1 MTWIDSHVH
10 VWTQDTA
17 RYPAPGFDV
26 STLEPKEFT
35 AEWLLRHCRPFDVSR
50 IVLVQAIYGV
60 DNSYMLDTAARYPGV
75 FGIVASV
82 DHNDGGVAA
91 TMAELKA
98 RGVMGFRIAAQPGKG
113 EGWLDHPGYKAMF
126 ETARQTGQAICPLTH
141 PAGVPDLDRMCGEHP
156 DTTVVVDHMSRIGEL
171 NPIDDDEIDRLC
183 ALARHP
189 KGQRKG
195 LPAPRTRRQEAAARR
210 PGISDDRAGDRG
222 IWARPRDVGQRL
234 PVPGGDRELLRL
246 RKARARP
253 PEPLRCRPPE
263 HHARHGGPG
272 SFSGRNSGGGRVP
285 DRASG
290 PCTRSAYSEPYRQ
303 CAAPST
309 RVCGARASALL
320 L

>member
-17 RYPAPGFDV
+17 RYPALGFDV

-91 TMAELKA
+91 TMAELKE

-113 EGWLDHPGYKAMF
+113 EGWLHHPGYKAMF
-126 ETARQTGQAICPLTH
+126 EAARQTGQAICPLTH

-189 KGQRKG
+189 RVNVKVSRLHALGAKRPPHDDLISMIERVIEAFGPDRVMWGSDSPYQVVTESYSDSVR
-195 LPAPRTRRQEAAARR
+195 LVRDRLSLSDADRQSIMHDTAARIFFR
-210 PGISDDRAGDRG
+210 
-222 IWARPRDVGQRL
+222 
-234 PVPGGDRELLRL
+234 
-246 RKARARP
+246 
-253 PEPLRCRPPE
+253 
-263 HHARHGGPG
+263 
-272 SFSGRNSGGGRVP
+272 
-285 DRASG
+285 
-290 PCTRSAYSEPYRQ
+290 
-303 CAAPST
+303 
-309 RVCGARASALL
+309 
-320 L
+320 